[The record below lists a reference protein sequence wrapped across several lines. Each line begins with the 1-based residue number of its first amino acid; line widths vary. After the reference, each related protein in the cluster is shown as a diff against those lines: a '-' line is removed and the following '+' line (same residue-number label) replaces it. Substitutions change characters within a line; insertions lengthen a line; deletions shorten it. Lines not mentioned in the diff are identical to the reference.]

1 MESSSANQKQIRTIK
16 TQYNLIQHMET
27 LCESL
32 QKDALTQSWK
42 LFTVVQ
48 SQRRFEFDTI
58 LFCCRNL
65 SVRFFTRLFYP
76 RKYGT
81 KRVFKP
87 TNAQLCRDVSR
98 ETRHKTN
105 EILFQN
111 LNFLKC
117 DELFFRC
124 DEVFFLEGQRNI
136 TKK

>member
-1 MESSSANQKQIRTIK
+1 MS
-16 TQYNLIQHMET
+16 
-27 LCESL
+27 
-32 QKDALTQSWK
+32 
-42 LFTVVQ
+42 
-48 SQRRFEFDTI
+48 
-58 LFCCRNL
+58 
-65 SVRFFTRLFYP
+65 FTRLFYP

-124 DEVFFLEGQRNI
+124 DELFFLEGQRSI

>member
-1 MESSSANQKQIRTIK
+1 MS
-16 TQYNLIQHMET
+16 
-27 LCESL
+27 
-32 QKDALTQSWK
+32 
-42 LFTVVQ
+42 
-48 SQRRFEFDTI
+48 
-58 LFCCRNL
+58 
-65 SVRFFTRLFYP
+65 FTRLFYP

-117 DELFFRC
+117 DELFLDVMNCFFR
-124 DEVFFLEGQRNI
+124 GA
-136 TKK
+136 T

>member
-1 MESSSANQKQIRTIK
+1 MIQFLQIK
-16 TQYNLIQHMET
+16 PY
-27 LCESL
+27 
-32 QKDALTQSWK
+32 A
-42 LFTVVQ
+42 
-48 SQRRFEFDTI
+48 I
-58 LFCCRNL
+58 LFIYCQNL
-65 SVRFFTRLFYP
+65 SVRFFTRLSYP

-124 DEVFFLEGQRNI
+124 DELFFLEGNVALP
-136 TKK
+136 KNS

>member
-1 MESSSANQKQIRTIK
+1 MIQFLQIK
-16 TQYNLIQHMET
+16 PY
-27 LCESL
+27 
-32 QKDALTQSWK
+32 
-42 LFTVVQ
+42 
-48 SQRRFEFDTI
+48 TI

-65 SVRFFTRLFYP
+65 SVMSFTRLFYH

-98 ETRHKTN
+98 EARHKTN
-105 EILFQN
+105 GILFQN

-124 DEVFFLEGQRNI
+124 DELFFLEGQRSI
-136 TKK
+136 TKNS

>member
-1 MESSSANQKQIRTIK
+1 MIQFLQIK
-16 TQYNLIQHMET
+16 PY
-27 LCESL
+27 
-32 QKDALTQSWK
+32 A
-42 LFTVVQ
+42 
-48 SQRRFEFDTI
+48 I
-58 LFCCRNL
+58 LFCYRNL
-65 SVRFFTRLFYP
+65 SVMSFTRLFYP

-117 DELFFRC
+117 DELFLDVMNCFFR
-124 DEVFFLEGQRNI
+124 GA
-136 TKK
+136 T